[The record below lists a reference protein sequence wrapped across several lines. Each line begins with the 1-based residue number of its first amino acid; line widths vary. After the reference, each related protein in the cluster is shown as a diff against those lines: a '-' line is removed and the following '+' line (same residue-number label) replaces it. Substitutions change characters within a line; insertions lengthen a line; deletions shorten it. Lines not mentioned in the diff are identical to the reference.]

1 MLSFILKI
9 FIGLLSFSGSLATK
23 CMSLNNEQC
32 QTRSFLIDLNSVELK
47 YYPYIITLYK
57 C

>member
-1 MLSFILKI
+1 M
-9 FIGLLSFSGSLATK
+9 FIGLLNFSGSLATK
-23 CMSLNNEQC
+23 CMSLNNKQC

-47 YYPYIITLYK
+47 YYPYIITLDK

>member
-1 MLSFILKI
+1 M

-23 CMSLNNEQC
+23 CMSLNNKQC
-32 QTRSFLIDLNSVELK
+32 QTRSFLIDLNSVK
-47 YYPYIITLYK
+47 YYPYIITLDK